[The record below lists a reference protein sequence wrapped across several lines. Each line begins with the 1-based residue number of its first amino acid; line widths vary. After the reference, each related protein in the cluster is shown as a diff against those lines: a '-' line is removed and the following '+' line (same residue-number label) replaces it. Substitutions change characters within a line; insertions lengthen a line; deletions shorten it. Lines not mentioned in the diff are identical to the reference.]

1 MRDKWF
7 NQYKKKK
14 KNETYK
20 RVYEVEAEGC
30 MTFRPATFR
39 PATFRPWPEDRQFYG
54 DFQASGN
61 IWLASRFLLK
71 HGNKPG
77 PRNGPESRKE
87 ETFLSFLK

>member
-1 MRDKWF
+1 MIMPIC
-7 NQYKKKK
+7 
-14 KNETYK
+14 
-20 RVYEVEAEGC
+20 VSGC